1 MKLSIQSQLLVKDFG
16 IDTAYRMI
24 REAGFEAID
33 WNIDVDFSI
42 AAVRQ
47 AEKLEGLSILEKP
60 QKELTELYADQ
71 LAAIR
76 ANGLEITQA
85 HAPFPCYLPDREDIL
100 DYCIEIYKNILPFLD
115 SIGCKNLIVHGITVQ
130 ERNPQL
136 TVEECNRLNMK
147 LYESLIPTLR
157 QTKQIKVCLEN
168 LFTEISLLGSG
179 YWEGCCSDPHTAA
192 AWIDHLN
199 EKAGKRC
206 FGLCLDTGHLNLLR
220 KPFRSYVPILGDRI
234 LALHIH
240 DNLQTGDS
248 HLMPYAGS
256 IHWEH
261 FLSEMKAVGYRGD
274 LSFETFSQ
282 TKASRL
288 PAPLAPL
295 FLRTIAE
302 IGEYFRI
309 ELLK

>member
-1 MKLSIQSQLLVKDFG
+1 MKLSVQSQTLVADFG
-16 IDTAYRMI
+16 IDAAYRMI

-33 WNIDVDFSI
+33 WNIDVDLPG
-42 AAVRQ
+42 AALRQ
-47 AEKLEGLSILEKP
+47 AERLEGLTVFEKS
-60 QKELTELYADQ
+60 QEEIAAYYADQ

-76 ANGLEITQA
+76 RNGLEITQA
-85 HAPFPCYLPDREDIL
+85 HAPFPCYLPGREDVL
-100 DYCIEIYKNILPFLD
+100 DYCIGIYKNILPFLD
-115 SIGCKNLIVHGITVQ
+115 SVGCKHLIVHGVTVQ
-130 ERNPQL
+130 EKDTEL
-136 TVEECNRLNMK
+136 TVEECERLNMK

-168 LFTEISLLGSG
+168 LFTGISALGAG
-179 YWEGCCSDPHTAA
+179 YWEGCCSDPHIAA
-192 AWIDHLN
+192 EWIDRLN
-199 EKAGKRC
+199 EKAGKTC

-220 KPFRSYVPILGDRI
+220 KPFRSYVPIVGDRI
-234 LALHIH
+234 VALHIH

-256 IHWEH
+256 THWEH
-261 FLSEMKAVGYRGD
+261 FLAEMKAVGYCGD

-288 PAPLAPL
+288 PAPLVPA

-302 IGEYFRI
+302 VGSYFRS
-309 ELLK
+309 ELSK